1 MAIQDEIDIGI
12 ITAPRELPTLDYS
25 IKSLRKYLPNCYLN
39 IFAEPGRLETE
50 AYKMNILVNREVL
63 GALHNYNNALNWILK
78 HGEKPY
84 IWITEDDYVYNSLLV
99 RRLDEVLSH
108 DKEFGYFNLFTNY
121 WNPALPNPM
130 TEGWADLRLGY
141 WDAWGMN
148 YVMRRDV
155 ARRLVVSKT
164 WNEYLNTTNKNI
176 DGAIS
181 ETFKQMDL
189 PMWFHNP
196 SPSCTCGIISTL
208 GHECKTDGLHFKLN
222 L

>member
-1 MAIQDEIDIGI
+1 
-12 ITAPRELPTLDYS
+12 
-25 IKSLRKYLPNCYLN
+25 
-39 IFAEPGRLETE
+39 
-50 AYKMNILVNREVL
+50 
-63 GALHNYNNALNWILK
+63 
-78 HGEKPY
+78 
-84 IWITEDDYVYNSLLV
+84 
-99 RRLDEVLSH
+99 
-108 DKEFGYFNLFTNY
+108 
-121 WNPALPNPM
+121 
-130 TEGWADLRLGY
+130 
-141 WDAWGMN
+141 MN

-155 ARRLVVSKT
+155 ARKLVVSKT